1 MVEQLDMFA
10 ASVENTVVE
19 NKENL
24 NLTGRQ
30 LALYELILKNSLTYE
45 RTQESE
51 KQKRRLCL
59 GQSEAGAVSKSF
71 KVL

>member
-1 MVEQLDMFA
+1 MENYVDNQRRVTMVEQLDMFA

-45 RTQESE
+45 RT
-51 KQKRRLCL
+51 
-59 GQSEAGAVSKSF
+59 
-71 KVL
+71 